1 MRSSLRSQTK
11 PAVLNPLRPNSDQH
25 QSSPHNIHS
34 LSRDEIMRNNK
45 MITKEKS
52 LDLLLNYL
60 HKMSFKAVVLC
71 SRAGTAEKCRRK
83 VRCTYGTE
91 RFLFVFF
98 FPYLTYSFVW
108 SSRMPSE
115 KICVQT
121 KPSVLSITA
130 IFPWPWKM
138 VSVSVRYLFYQPVDG
153 KIKAWTLRFLAKE
166 KPNMEEALV
175 DWPIVLQ
182 YDVKAKYRLISR
194 KFSGI

>member
-1 MRSSLRSQTK
+1 MTRHSSLQCLHAFSIK
-11 PAVLNPLRPNSDQH
+11 CLLRPLYFVVVQGR
-25 QSSPHNIHS
+25 Q
-34 LSRDEIMRNNK
+34 RN
-45 MITKEKS
+45 
-52 LDLLLNYL
+52 
-60 HKMSFKAVVLC
+60 V
-71 SRAGTAEKCRRK
+71 GEKCDART
-83 VRCTYGTE
+83 VQSDFC
-91 RFLFVFF
+91 LFVF

-130 IFPWPWKM
+130 IFPWPWKT

-153 KIKAWTLRFLAKE
+153 KIKAWTLRFPAKE
-166 KPNMEEALV
+166 KPNMEEALF
-175 DWPIVLQ
+175 DWLIVFQ

>member
-1 MRSSLRSQTK
+1 MHVR
-11 PAVLNPLRPNSDQH
+11 
-25 QSSPHNIHS
+25 
-34 LSRDEIMRNNK
+34 
-45 MITKEKS
+45 
-52 LDLLLNYL
+52 Y
-60 HKMSFKAVVLC
+60 
-71 SRAGTAEKCRRK
+71 RAI
-83 VRCTYGTE
+83 
-91 RFLFVFF
+91 FVCFF

-130 IFPWPWKM
+130 IFPWPWKT
-138 VSVSVRYLFYQPVDG
+138 VSVSVCYLFYQPVDG

-166 KPNMEEALV
+166 KPNMEEALF

-194 KFSGI
+194 KFSGIWLWNFFTESSLNQPKAKRLCSRSINQSNRSISVCLLFLFSGFARFQGHMKIAL